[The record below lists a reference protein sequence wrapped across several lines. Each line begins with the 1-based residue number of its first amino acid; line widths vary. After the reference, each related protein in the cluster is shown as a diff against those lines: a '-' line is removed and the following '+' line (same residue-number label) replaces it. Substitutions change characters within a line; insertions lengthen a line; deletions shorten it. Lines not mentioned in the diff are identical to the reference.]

1 MSIEPREYQ
10 LFIISRILQ
19 AKSEGKNVIVEL
31 DAGMGKR
38 VISYLLTKY
47 LEKGEKLLFITPS
60 RASVRDTYNFFKEKS
75 DSSELG
81 GKKVGYIGSNMSR
94 KYREYVIKNSDIVI
108 VTPITLA
115 NILEKSPELRK
126 FDYIFIN
133 EVDKAVRRTAHI
145 PYYDNVKDYLS
156 SFQLV
161 YPWPKLKRLLPKD
174 ACWVGLSGTLRD
186 YQTLRVE
193 DDVIFKRDLETI
205 AELLFPEEKP
215 IDFIFMDSILKLPE
229 THKYVVKNMTI
240 IKTIPVRDDKIKL
253 VLDALTDE
261 IYNVT
266 RILASRYTNENDPI
280 VSSEKIERIISKLPS
295 DDVYKIKFLRLALVR
310 KFVTAS
316 IPRHYRRFLR
326 RPSIVRLIR
335 NMDENFNVEDLTD
348 SSKVRKIVDIAE
360 EWVKR
365 DKKIA
370 VLTSYIVTARDIKEK
385 LEKKNVKTYI
395 ITGKTPNKG
404 EIIEQFKKHGGGAVL
419 ILTPVGERDLDLP
432 NVELLLVHDII
443 NTVKTM
449 YQRFKRGRRAFVA
462 ILYYE
467 DTYEKNKVSKLL
479 QRIKERYPWS
489 IIVD

>member
-1 MSIEPREYQ
+1 M
-10 LFIISRILQ
+10 
-19 AKSEGKNVIVEL
+19 
-31 DAGMGKR
+31 
-38 VISYLLTKY
+38 
-47 LEKGEKLLFITPS
+47 
-60 RASVRDTYNFFKEKS
+60 
-75 DSSELG
+75 
-81 GKKVGYIGSNMSR
+81 
-94 KYREYVIKNSDIVI
+94 
-108 VTPITLA
+108 
-115 NILEKSPELRK
+115 
-126 FDYIFIN
+126 
-133 EVDKAVRRTAHI
+133 
-145 PYYDNVKDYLS
+145 
-156 SFQLV
+156 
-161 YPWPKLKRLLPKD
+161 
-174 ACWVGLSGTLRD
+174 
-186 YQTLRVE
+186 
-193 DDVIFKRDLETI
+193 
-205 AELLFPEEKP
+205 
-215 IDFIFMDSILKLPE
+215 
-229 THKYVVKNMTI
+229 
-240 IKTIPVRDDKIKL
+240 
-253 VLDALTDE
+253 
-261 IYNVT
+261 
-266 RILASRYTNENDPI
+266 
-280 VSSEKIERIISKLPS
+280 
-295 DDVYKIKFLRLALVR
+295 VR

-335 NMDENFNVEDLTD
+335 NIDENFNVEDLTD